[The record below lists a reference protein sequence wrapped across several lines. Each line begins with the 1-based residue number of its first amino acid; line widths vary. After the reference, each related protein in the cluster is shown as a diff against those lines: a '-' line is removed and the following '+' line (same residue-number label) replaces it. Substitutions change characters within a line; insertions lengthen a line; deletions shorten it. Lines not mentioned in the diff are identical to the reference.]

1 MNRIRTGRMILAGLV
16 TLLVF
21 ILVEIVWE
29 SLIGVTLFPR
39 MFNVSREALGL
50 KEWNLVSFSINIG
63 VAALNSVMMIW
74 LYAALRPMFGV
85 GPRNALITSGFIFA
99 FILAFSINNVNMG
112 FIPMFIAGFDILSLV
127 VELPIAIIAGAAF
140 YEAG

>member
-1 MNRIRTGRMILAGLV
+1 MILAGLV

-21 ILVEIVWE
+21 ILVEIIWE
-29 SLIGVTLFPR
+29 YLIGVTLFPR
-39 MFNVSREALGL
+39 MLNVSREALGL
-50 KEWNLVSFSINIG
+50 EEWSPVSFAINIG
-63 VAALNSVMMIW
+63 VAALNSIMMIW

-85 GPRNALITSGFIFA
+85 GPRNALITSGFVFA

-112 FIPMFIAGFDILSLV
+112 FLPIFVAGFDILSLV

-140 YEAG
+140 YEGG